1 MEYREFIFSKLIP
14 RILRILG
21 LKEDSWNFL
30 KVNTIIQSLIM
41 IPFKKFKRFKR
52 TVKFVENQYDN
63 ISGLYIQDNYYKS
76 KERYS
81 IVNGRIKKISSIE
94 NMKLIRQEIRDLLSD
109 IEFKT
114 VLEVGAGELTS
125 LEDIQ
130 SHFSSDIDFYG
141 VDLSLNRLFHGLDEY
156 KKKHKKLPLLSKSNA
171 VNLPFPDHS
180 FDLVFTRHT
189 LEQMPKIFEKALD
202 EIIRVSKKHIF
213 LFEPSFELGG
223 LSQKLKMIN
232 SDYVRGIPRYLDI
245 KKDLI
250 SLEKNFLMMN
260 SANPLNHTA
269 CFKITKNNGNQ
280 VNSTKKIEFVC
291 PLTKTNLIK
300 KNNYFFS
307 EKASKA
313 YPIIDNIPILDP
325 DYAFRITN
333 FHE

>member
-1 MEYREFIFSKLIP
+1 
-14 RILRILG
+14 
-21 LKEDSWNFL
+21 
-30 KVNTIIQSLIM
+30 M
-41 IPFKKFKRFKR
+41 IPFKNLKGLKEQSNLLKINTIIFLVFIYKI
-52 TVKFVENQYDN
+52 TITNQ
-63 ISGLYIQDNYYKS
+63 K
-76 KERYS
+76 KRYS
-81 IVNGRIKKISSIE
+81 TIVNGRIKKISSIE

-171 VNLPFPDHS
+171 VNLPFADHS

-250 SLEKNFLMMN
+250 SLEKNFLMKN

-313 YPIIDNIPILDP
+313 YPIIDNIPILDQIMHLGLLIFMNNLFSFNFSLEINKFM
-325 DYAFRITN
+325 DYSNKQMEAYTQKKT
-333 FHE
+333 